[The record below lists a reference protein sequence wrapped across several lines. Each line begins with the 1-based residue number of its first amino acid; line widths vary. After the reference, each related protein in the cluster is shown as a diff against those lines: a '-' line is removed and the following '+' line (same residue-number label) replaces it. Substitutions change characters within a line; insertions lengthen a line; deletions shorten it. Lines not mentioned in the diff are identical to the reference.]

1 MAFVAVG
8 GILWRSQSILLQTI
22 NLPANICPLKF
33 TKHLTDIHE
42 LRATFTDTKS
52 NKEESMMANI
62 AYVRVSSSD
71 QNTGRQREILAD
83 KGIERWY
90 EEKISGKDTNRPK
103 LQEMLDYVRDGDVLY
118 IESISRLARNTRD
131 FLNIL
136 EQLERKGV
144 KLVSAKENI
153 DTSTP
158 TGRFMVNV
166 FASLAELERGMIR
179 QRQQEGIALA
189 RHEGRPYGRPGV
201 TLSKTFAA
209 NYQLWK
215 AGTIKATEFMATEG
229 LKKSS
234 FYKLVKRYEDS
245 QGK

>member
-1 MAFVAVG
+1 
-8 GILWRSQSILLQTI
+8 
-22 NLPANICPLKF
+22 
-33 TKHLTDIHE
+33 
-42 LRATFTDTKS
+42 
-52 NKEESMMANI
+52 MANI
-62 AYVRVSSSD
+62 AYIRVSSSD
-71 QNTGRQREILAD
+71 QNTGRQREILSD
-83 KGIERWY
+83 KGIEKWY

-103 LQEMLDYVRDGDVLY
+103 LKEMLDYVRDGDVLY

-136 EQLERKGV
+136 EQLENKGV
-144 KLVSAKENI
+144 KLVSTKENI

-189 RHEGRPYGRPGV
+189 RQEGRPYGRPSI
-201 TLSKTFAA
+201 TISNTFAS
-209 NYQLWK
+209 NYRLWK
-215 AGTIKATEFMATEG
+215 AGAIKAIEFMAAEG

-234 FYKLVKRYEDS
+234 FYKLVKKYETD
-245 QGK
+245 QKNKYRKQ